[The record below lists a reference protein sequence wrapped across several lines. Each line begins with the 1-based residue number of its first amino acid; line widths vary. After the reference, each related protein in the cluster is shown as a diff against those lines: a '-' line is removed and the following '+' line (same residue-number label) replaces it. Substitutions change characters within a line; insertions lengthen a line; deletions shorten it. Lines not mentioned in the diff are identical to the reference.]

1 MNRFEQAFYPLDE
14 TIKKHLPVSYN
25 FLYKF
30 NKRGIVKKK
39 GDAYY
44 GIRVAVLN
52 TSKFYPWGH
61 TKPISKMIDYTGIQL
76 KKKKSEQHEK

>member
-1 MNRFEQAFYPLDE
+1 MSRFEQEFHPLDE
-14 TIKKHLPVSYN
+14 TIKKNLPVSYN

-44 GIRVAVLN
+44 GIKVTILN

-61 TKPISKMIDYTGIQL
+61 TKPISKIVDFTGIKP
-76 KKKKSEQHEK
+76 KKENTKQNGK